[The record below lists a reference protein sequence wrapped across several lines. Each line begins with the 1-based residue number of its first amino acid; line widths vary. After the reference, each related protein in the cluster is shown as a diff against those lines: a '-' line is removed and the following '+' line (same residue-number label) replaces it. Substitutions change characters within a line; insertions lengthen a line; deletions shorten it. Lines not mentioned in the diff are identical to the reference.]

1 MKKIPSLR
9 WPLRSRFARKKFT
22 KNLDFS
28 LWGKQWI
35 VPKLHYFLNCT
46 AKFFQKFWDKLHTP
60 GPSSRDQQLWNE
72 PAKPITN
79 SNKWIVVH
87 VNWPKWKSYDKD
99 FFNWIKI
106 ADFHKVIDCFLE
118 LFRISLQKTINYFIK
133 ICNFDPIK
141 KALVIWFSFGPF
153 YSKASV

>member
-1 MKKIPSLR
+1 MWFFKYILDSQLWNYKN
-9 WPLRSRFARKKFT
+9 RKMY
-22 KNLDFS
+22 
-28 LWGKQWI
+28 I
-35 VPKLHYFLNCT
+35 
-46 AKFFQKFWDKLHTP
+46 TP
-60 GPSSRDQQLWNE
+60 GPSRDQQLWNE

-87 VNWPKWKSYDKD
+87 VNWPKWKTYDKG

-153 YSKASV
+153 YMHNHLFVWIYHKVQQVHFKVTDPY